1 MTNMEQAKLVKEPT
15 IFVLAEMALDPDALP
30 QLLKW
35 LEEFAPGCLDPREV
49 ELPPWDRIFPHSG
62 RESSGIETRKVTDN
76 ELLVE
81 LSGRKCCDAETE
93 VLTPD
98 GWVKFPDLKP
108 QSPVATYS
116 LDRDR
121 LEFQLPTDRIKKEFT
136 GQMYTVES
144 RALSLRITSDHE
156 LLVKRR
162 AWNTSEPWAFLEA
175 KSVAGSQYKIRRT
188 AGVFEDGRYTDTDFV
203 FNFVAEPSLED
214 WAEFLGY
221 FISEGSIGGGKEYG
235 TGEHIRIYQRPEGMG
250 PIRACASLIFGDA
263 VKTWRDPR
271 NGVEA
276 VVINRTELAQVLR
289 EQCGQGSWEKRIPR
303 VAFSWPR
310 SARSRLL
317 DALMY
322 GDGCEDEYGHRIY
335 NTCNE
340 GLADDVQRLMILN
353 GSPSTI
359 SRLSHN
365 QLAVREGSQGIVTV
379 NNKAQHDRLE
389 SVEREMV
396 YCVTVPNRTI
406 LVRRHGKTA
415 VISNCYNS
423 FGLKAGRRSNA
434 EYVSNLF
441 GEPGKIPHASVLYH
455 AKMTF
460 FFGGI
465 GRRVSHELIRHY
477 VGADRDEEGSPS
489 QESTRFTHHS
499 GHFSLHPRDAG
510 DAEAT
515 EFFLNDMNEAYSR
528 YHRYLKREVDN
539 FKLKN
544 GGAEPKGMD
553 RKRIYEAAAQRLPGA
568 ACTSFTWTTNP
579 MALAKLFEE
588 RCDYAADLEIQ
599 RFAKQLRVV
608 CYKRWPNLFKASN
621 PAYGKAAV

>member
-35 LEEFAPGCLDPREV
+35 LEEFAPGCLDPE
-49 ELPPWDRIFPHSG
+49 EAGATPWKRIFPHDG
-62 RESSGIETRKVTDN
+62 IESSGIESRKVTDN

-81 LSGRKCCDAETE
+81 LSGRK
-93 VLTPD
+93 
-98 GWVKFPDLKP
+98 
-108 QSPVATYS
+108 
-116 LDRDR
+116 
-121 LEFQLPTDRIKKEFT
+121 
-136 GQMYTVES
+136 
-144 RALSLRITSDHE
+144 
-156 LLVKRR
+156 
-162 AWNTSEPWAFLEA
+162 
-175 KSVAGSQYKIRRT
+175 
-188 AGVFEDGRYTDTDFV
+188 
-203 FNFVAEPSLED
+203 
-214 WAEFLGY
+214 
-221 FISEGSIGGGKEYG
+221 
-235 TGEHIRIYQRPEGMG
+235 
-250 PIRACASLIFGDA
+250 
-263 VKTWRDPR
+263 
-271 NGVEA
+271 
-276 VVINRTELAQVLR
+276 
-289 EQCGQGSWEKRIPR
+289 
-303 VAFSWPR
+303 
-310 SARSRLL
+310 
-317 DALMY
+317 
-322 GDGCEDEYGHRIY
+322 
-335 NTCNE
+335 
-340 GLADDVQRLMILN
+340 
-353 GSPSTI
+353 
-359 SRLSHN
+359 
-365 QLAVREGSQGIVTV
+365 
-379 NNKAQHDRLE
+379 
-389 SVEREMV
+389 
-396 YCVTVPNRTI
+396 
-406 LVRRHGKTA
+406 
-415 VISNCYNS
+415 CYNS

-621 PAYGKAAV
+621 PAYGKAVV